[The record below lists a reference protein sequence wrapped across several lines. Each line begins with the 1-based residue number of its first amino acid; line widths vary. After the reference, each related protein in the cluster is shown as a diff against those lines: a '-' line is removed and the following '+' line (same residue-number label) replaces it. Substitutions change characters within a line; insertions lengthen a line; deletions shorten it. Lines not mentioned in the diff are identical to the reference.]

1 MSEYFG
7 FKKIY
12 GFGLLL
18 TGFLC
23 FLSPVLS
30 KLNVWAFILLRVF
43 QGIFEGVTFP
53 SLYVMTARWIPLKE
67 RNTFI
72 ARSFFGTVF
81 GLIITFPLCGFLA
94 DAFGWESAFY
104 VIGNST
110 ICDNYTMT
118 TPANTIVYALGCITV
133 VWFVFWWFLV
143 FDTPDKHPRISHEE
157 LEYINSELTNTLNEK
172 PKPIPWMSIF
182 KSVPFWGM
190 VITDMG
196 NCVGIITLG
205 SYGPTYLK
213 SMLNVDIKTNGV
225 LSGLPMLSRYVG
237 GLLWGA
243 IGKMFFMG
251 YQ

>member
-1 MSEYFG
+1 MVLVKIKWPIKNWIHFQIIGGRMSEYFG

-118 TPANTIVYALGCITV
+118 ALANTIVYLCSRLHYCSMV
-133 VWFVFWWFLV
+133 CFLV
-143 FDTPDKHPRISHEE
+143 GF
-157 LEYINSELTNTLNEK
+157 
-172 PKPIPWMSIF
+172 
-182 KSVPFWGM
+182 
-190 VITDMG
+190 
-196 NCVGIITLG
+196 GI
-205 SYGPTYLK
+205 
-213 SMLNVDIKTNGV
+213 
-225 LSGLPMLSRYVG
+225 
-237 GLLWGA
+237 
-243 IGKMFFMG
+243 
-251 YQ
+251 